1 MGTPYTKSSK
11 RLRTTTARAQRTR
24 ERHSVPDDKVREG
37 ERGGGRRRNDESGRG
52 GGGGGKRGL
61 RKDRVGCTTPAEEE
75 AGERE
80 GIVNIDN
87 NNSKKTRNTMVWTPR
102 QSTSYHP

>member
-1 MGTPYTKSSK
+1 MV
-11 RLRTTTARAQRTR
+11 
-24 ERHSVPDDKVREG
+24 EEEMMKVE
-37 ERGGGRRRNDESGRG
+37 EEEE
-52 GGGGGKRGL
+52 GGKRGL

-75 AGERE
+75 AGEGE

-87 NNSKKTRNTMVWTPR
+87 NNSTKTRNTMVWTPR